1 MSGTS
6 GKRPRPNGPP
16 PGRGPR
22 RGPGPRRSASDTGA
36 RKSPRASGRRPREAG
51 PPGPPGDPS
60 ESASSVDLKELRSA
74 LRDPR
79 HKGFRGKRFS
89 RYDIHEEIARGGMG
103 IVLRAKHRELEAL
116 VALKLLASDDPSP
129 EALAR
134 FRREAR
140 VLARIKHNHVVGIS
154 DLGEENGVAFLAMEL
169 IDGGTLQDHVDGVLE
184 RGERVEVERAV
195 EIILAMAQALSHC
208 HEVGAIHRDVK
219 PHNILLE
226 RETGRPV
233 LTDFGLVKRDR
244 NKMGQSSSIS
254 GAISQTGKIL
264 GTPSYM
270 SPEQFEPEGEF
281 GSVGPKSDVWALG
294 AVLFFTLTGQ
304 PPFASRNVVDLY
316 GQVTGDPAPTASELR
331 EDVPPALDELI
342 QACLAKQVDERISM
356 ADLVA
361 RLEALVAD
369 PKLLRPRGGSGA
381 RHALAV
387 IVLFFML
394 ALVHLTLISPKQGE
408 RLLIMMGLREAPEP
422 QDELASLSERAERG
436 DVEALLEL
444 AERVEAKEPQRAQE
458 LLERAAQA
466 ESPRAMVRLGVAL
479 QAKKTQADDLEA
491 YRWFRKAA
499 DAKDHEAMLW
509 VGLLVAEGRGV
520 KAAEPAIAL
529 QWLARAEGSA
539 GGRQASRGRPGQGA
553 RRAPRVG

>member
-1 MSGTS
+1 M
-6 GKRPRPNGPP
+6 
-16 PGRGPR
+16 
-22 RGPGPRRSASDTGA
+22 SDTGS
-36 RKSPRASGRRPREAG
+36 RRSPRASGRRPREAP
-51 PPGPPGDPS
+51 PPGGPS

-169 IDGGTLQDHVDGVLE
+169 IDGGTLQDHVDGLLE

-195 EIILAMAQALSHC
+195 EIVNAMAQALAHC

-270 SPEQFEPEGEF
+270 SPEQFEPDGEF
-281 GSVGPKSDVWALG
+281 GAVGPKSDVWALG

-304 PPFASRNVVDLY
+304 PPYASRNVVDLY

-342 QACLAKQVDERISM
+342 QECLAKPVEERISM
-356 ADLVA
+356 AELVA
-361 RLEALVAD
+361 RLEALSAD
-369 PKLLRPRGGSGA
+369 PKLLQPRGGSGA

-387 IVLFFML
+387 IVLFVLL
-394 ALVHLTLISPKQGE
+394 AGVHLLVIAPQQGE
-408 RLLIMMGLREAPEP
+408 RLLVMLGLQEAATPEG
-422 QDELASLSERAERG
+422 DELASLSARVERG
-436 DVEALLEL
+436 DVEAMLEL
-444 AERVEAKEPQRAQE
+444 AERVQQQDPKRSEA
-458 LLERAAQA
+458 LLEQAAKA
-466 ESPRAMVRLGVAL
+466 DSPRAMVRLGLLL
-479 QAKKTQADDLEA
+479 QARKTQGDDLEA

-499 DAKDHEAMLW
+499 DAKDAEAMLW
-509 VGLLVAEGRGV
+509 VGVLVAEGRGV

-529 QWLARAEGSA
+529 QWLARAE
-539 GGRQASRGRPGQGA
+539 QEGQPAVAKAAAAA
-553 RRAPRVG
+553 RRDVLAKHPELAEKE